1 MSRYVSNTLRKQVIK
16 RAHFCCEYC
25 LAYEGH
31 SFIKF
36 QIEHIISIK
45 HGGLTNTANLALACF
60 FCNNRKGSDLGTI
73 VNEEQLVRF
82 FNPRKDN
89 WRVHFELNKHIIL
102 PKTDIAKGTIK
113 ILGLN
118 EKDRLTERLA
128 FYEAGFYPHP
138 NAIQLINM

>member
-1 MSRYVSNTLRKQVIK
+1 MSRYISNTLRKQVIQ
-16 RAHFCCEYC
+16 RANFCCEYC

-45 HGGLTNTANLALACF
+45 HSGLTIAENLALACF

-73 VNEEQLVRF
+73 VTNDELIRF
-82 FNPRKDN
+82 YNPRKDN
-89 WRVHFELNKHIIL
+89 WLAHFDLDKHIIL

-118 EKDRLTERLA
+118 EEDRLTERLA

-138 NAIQLINM
+138 NAMQLIGF